1 MKIINALLKD
11 KYIKVDY
18 RLHVS
23 EHFSFESMKKN
34 INLNIELLYMFA
46 MMFDLVF
53 FFKAKICK
61 LLISQNKNENFVTNS
76 LFSIL
81 EVHQIFK
88 KFFLDFFFFFQISSF
103 NPPKKLIGE
112 ILLPIFKNFLKT
124 CHQLTLIF
132 SFGDGCQPFPLDKVL
147 PISEIKN

>member
-88 KFFLDFFFFFQISSF
+88 NFFLDNIFFFSKFQVLT
-103 NPPKKLIGE
+103 PPK
-112 ILLPIFKNFLKT
+112 N
-124 CHQLTLIF
+124 
-132 SFGDGCQPFPLDKVL
+132 
-147 PISEIKN
+147 